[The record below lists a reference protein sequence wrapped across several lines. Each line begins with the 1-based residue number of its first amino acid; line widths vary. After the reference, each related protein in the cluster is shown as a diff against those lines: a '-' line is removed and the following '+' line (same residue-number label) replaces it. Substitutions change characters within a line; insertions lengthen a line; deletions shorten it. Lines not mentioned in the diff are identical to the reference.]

1 MRGNTFK
8 RLISLALCAAM
19 LVAAAVPVFAEEQT
33 VTSSDG
39 SAGGTSSGYNKT
51 TLADLSDQ
59 LSLISYSQYLENH
72 AGVSAGTKEI
82 VINAADYDEK
92 ATTAKNI
99 TKESGVYGLED
110 EVVLTD
116 DAGKITWSFNVE
128 EEGMYSIKVDY
139 APYSSRKTNIERIFY
154 INDEVPFS
162 QARYMNFLKTW
173 TFNYVEQEDG
183 TVRFESD
190 RGTLE
195 WQADGNVQADYT
207 LTESAPTSA
216 SEALEQARRL
226 CSRWGFQAEQA
237 GWTAEDTVVTL
248 TGSVAGL
255 PVHNRRL
262 TLDFSAGDGSVSLV
276 GLWSFGTPYTTANGI
291 SITCSAADALLQ
303 FAAESG
309 ETGTIESMTAG
320 YRMQT
325 DSSRRIRLTP
335 TWKIDTET
343 CEYLVDCDKK
353 TIIGEEN

>member
-1 MRGNTFK
+1 MQWDKVKNILIAILLTINLFLLGNLAVRGWQSHRRTSELEANLRTLVSARGMQLDTAFSFPEDIT
-8 RLISLALCAAM
+8 LPELSLDRSRADEEKVAAAM
-19 LVAAAVPVFAEEQT
+19 LGEHAERT
-33 VTSSDG
+33 
-39 SAGGTSSGYNKT
+39 
-51 TLADLSDQ
+51 
-59 LSLISYSQYLENH
+59 
-72 AGVSAGTKEI
+72 
-82 VINAADYDEK
+82 
-92 ATTAKNI
+92 
-99 TKESGVYGLED
+99 
-110 EVVLTD
+110 
-116 DAGKITWSFNVE
+116 
-128 EEGMYSIKVDY
+128 
-139 APYSSRKTNIERIFY
+139 
-154 INDEVPFS
+154 
-162 QARYMNFLKTW
+162 
-173 TFNYVEQEDG
+173 EQEDG
-183 TVRFESD
+183 TVCFESD

-237 GWTAEDTVVTL
+237 DWTAEDTVVTL

-343 CEYLVDCDKK
+343 GVYLVDCDKK

>member
-1 MRGNTFK
+1 MQWDKVKNILIAILLTINLFLLGNLAVRGWQSHRRTSELEANLRT
-8 RLISLALCAAM
+8 LAELSLDRSRADEEKVAAAM
-19 LVAAAVPVFAEEQT
+19 LGEHAERT
-33 VTSSDG
+33 
-39 SAGGTSSGYNKT
+39 
-51 TLADLSDQ
+51 
-59 LSLISYSQYLENH
+59 
-72 AGVSAGTKEI
+72 
-82 VINAADYDEK
+82 
-92 ATTAKNI
+92 
-99 TKESGVYGLED
+99 
-110 EVVLTD
+110 
-116 DAGKITWSFNVE
+116 
-128 EEGMYSIKVDY
+128 
-139 APYSSRKTNIERIFY
+139 
-154 INDEVPFS
+154 
-162 QARYMNFLKTW
+162 
-173 TFNYVEQEDG
+173 EQEDG
-183 TVRFESD
+183 TVCFESD

-309 ETGTIESMTAG
+309 ETGKIESMTAG

-343 CEYLVDCDKK
+343 GEYLVDCDKK

>member
-1 MRGNTFK
+1 MQWDKVKNILIAILLTINLFLLGNLAVRGWQSHRRTSELEANLRTLVSARGMQLDTAFSFPEDIT
-8 RLISLALCAAM
+8 LPELSLDRSRADEEKIAAAM
-19 LVAAAVPVFAEEQT
+19 LGEHAERT
-33 VTSSDG
+33 
-39 SAGGTSSGYNKT
+39 
-51 TLADLSDQ
+51 
-59 LSLISYSQYLENH
+59 
-72 AGVSAGTKEI
+72 
-82 VINAADYDEK
+82 
-92 ATTAKNI
+92 
-99 TKESGVYGLED
+99 
-110 EVVLTD
+110 
-116 DAGKITWSFNVE
+116 
-128 EEGMYSIKVDY
+128 
-139 APYSSRKTNIERIFY
+139 
-154 INDEVPFS
+154 
-162 QARYMNFLKTW
+162 
-173 TFNYVEQEDG
+173 EQEDG
-183 TVRFESD
+183 TVCFESD

-237 GWTAEDTVVTL
+237 SWTAEDTVVTL

-262 TLDFSAGDGSVSLV
+262 TLD
-276 GLWSFGTPYTTANGI
+276 FGTPYTTANGI

-343 CEYLVDCDKK
+343 GEYLVDCDKK

>member
-1 MRGNTFK
+1 MQWDKVKNILIAILLTINLFLLGNLAVRGWQSHRRTSELEANLRTLVSARGMQLDTAFSFPEDIT
-8 RLISLALCAAM
+8 LPELSLDRSRADEEKIAAAM
-19 LVAAAVPVFAEEQT
+19 LGEHAE
-33 VTSSDG
+33 
-39 SAGGTSSGYNKT
+39 
-51 TLADLSDQ
+51 
-59 LSLISYSQYLENH
+59 
-72 AGVSAGTKEI
+72 
-82 VINAADYDEK
+82 
-92 ATTAKNI
+92 
-99 TKESGVYGLED
+99 
-110 EVVLTD
+110 LT
-116 DAGKITWSFNVE
+116 
-128 EEGMYSIKVDY
+128 
-139 APYSSRKTNIERIFY
+139 
-154 INDEVPFS
+154 
-162 QARYMNFLKTW
+162 
-173 TFNYVEQEDG
+173 EQEDG

-343 CEYLVDCDKK
+343 GEYLVDCDKK

>member
-1 MRGNTFK
+1 
-8 RLISLALCAAM
+8 M
-19 LVAAAVPVFAEEQT
+19 LGEHAERT
-33 VTSSDG
+33 
-39 SAGGTSSGYNKT
+39 
-51 TLADLSDQ
+51 
-59 LSLISYSQYLENH
+59 
-72 AGVSAGTKEI
+72 
-82 VINAADYDEK
+82 
-92 ATTAKNI
+92 
-99 TKESGVYGLED
+99 
-110 EVVLTD
+110 
-116 DAGKITWSFNVE
+116 
-128 EEGMYSIKVDY
+128 
-139 APYSSRKTNIERIFY
+139 
-154 INDEVPFS
+154 
-162 QARYMNFLKTW
+162 
-173 TFNYVEQEDG
+173 EQEDG

-226 CSRWGFQAEQA
+226 CSRWGLSGRA
-237 GWTAEDTVVTL
+237 GRLDGGGHGSYADRLGRRTA
-248 TGSVAGL
+248 GAQSA
-255 PVHNRRL
+255 L

-309 ETGTIESMTAG
+309 ETGKIESMTAG

-343 CEYLVDCDKK
+343 
-353 TIIGEEN
+353 GEIFGGL

>member
-1 MRGNTFK
+1 MRK
-8 RLISLALCAAM
+8 WKKARLPAEEYCESRRAGQPLETSSVRKLRRGLKIFFVLCTAA
-19 LVAAAVPVFAEEQT
+19 VIAAVPLSCFAKDAEA
-33 VTSSDG
+33 VGG
-39 SAGGTSSGYNKT
+39 SPADSLTIKVGYAGGPYYEKHVF
-51 TLADLSDQ
+51 TLSEME
-59 LSLISYSQYLENH
+59 SLPQ
-72 AGVSAGTKEI
+72 
-82 VINAADYDEK
+82 
-92 ATTAKNI
+92 
-99 TKESGVYGLED
+99 
-110 EVVLTD
+110 
-116 DAGKITWSFNVE
+116 
-128 EEGMYSIKVDY
+128 
-139 APYSSRKTNIERIFY
+139 
-154 INDEVPFS
+154 
-162 QARYMNFLKTW
+162 
-173 TFNYVEQEDG
+173 
-183 TVRFESD
+183 
-190 RGTLE
+190 
-195 WQADGNVQADYT
+195 VQADYT

-309 ETGTIESMTAG
+309 ETGKIESMTAG

-343 CEYLVDCDKK
+343 GEYLVDCDKK

>member
-1 MRGNTFK
+1 MQWDKVKNILIAILLTINLFLLGNLAVRGWQSHRRTSELEANLRTLVSARGMQLDTAFSFPEDIT
-8 RLISLALCAAM
+8 LPELSLDRSRADEEKIAAAM
-19 LVAAAVPVFAEEQT
+19 LGEHAERT
-33 VTSSDG
+33 
-39 SAGGTSSGYNKT
+39 
-51 TLADLSDQ
+51 
-59 LSLISYSQYLENH
+59 
-72 AGVSAGTKEI
+72 
-82 VINAADYDEK
+82 
-92 ATTAKNI
+92 
-99 TKESGVYGLED
+99 
-110 EVVLTD
+110 
-116 DAGKITWSFNVE
+116 
-128 EEGMYSIKVDY
+128 
-139 APYSSRKTNIERIFY
+139 
-154 INDEVPFS
+154 
-162 QARYMNFLKTW
+162 
-173 TFNYVEQEDG
+173 EQEDG

-195 WQADGNVQADYT
+195 WQADGNVQAD
-207 LTESAPTSA
+207 
-216 SEALEQARRL
+216 
-226 CSRWGFQAEQA
+226 
-237 GWTAEDTVVTL
+237 
-248 TGSVAGL
+248 AGL

-343 CEYLVDCDKK
+343 GEYLVDCDKK

>member
-1 MRGNTFK
+1 MQWDKVKNILIAILLTINLFLLGNLAVRGWQSHRRTSELEANLRTLVSARGMQLDTAF
-8 RLISLALCAAM
+8 SLPEDITLPELSLDRSRADEEKIAAAM
-19 LVAAAVPVFAEEQT
+19 LGEHAERT
-33 VTSSDG
+33 
-39 SAGGTSSGYNKT
+39 
-51 TLADLSDQ
+51 
-59 LSLISYSQYLENH
+59 
-72 AGVSAGTKEI
+72 
-82 VINAADYDEK
+82 
-92 ATTAKNI
+92 
-99 TKESGVYGLED
+99 
-110 EVVLTD
+110 
-116 DAGKITWSFNVE
+116 
-128 EEGMYSIKVDY
+128 
-139 APYSSRKTNIERIFY
+139 
-154 INDEVPFS
+154 
-162 QARYMNFLKTW
+162 
-173 TFNYVEQEDG
+173 EQEDG

-190 RGTLE
+190 KGTLE

-237 GWTAEDTVVTL
+237 NWTAEDMAVT
-248 TGSVAGL
+248 
-255 PVHNRRL
+255 L
-262 TLDFSAGDGSVSLV
+262 TLDFSAGDGTVSLV
-276 GLWSFGTPYTTANGI
+276 GLWSLGTPYTTANGI

-343 CEYLVDCDKK
+343 GEYLVDCDKK

>member
-1 MRGNTFK
+1 MQWDKVKNILIAILLTINLFLLGNLAVRGWQSHRRTSELEANLRTLVSARGMQLDTAFSFPEDIT
-8 RLISLALCAAM
+8 LPELSLDRSRADEEKVAAAM
-19 LVAAAVPVFAEEQT
+19 LGEHAERT
-33 VTSSDG
+33 
-39 SAGGTSSGYNKT
+39 
-51 TLADLSDQ
+51 
-59 LSLISYSQYLENH
+59 
-72 AGVSAGTKEI
+72 
-82 VINAADYDEK
+82 
-92 ATTAKNI
+92 
-99 TKESGVYGLED
+99 
-110 EVVLTD
+110 
-116 DAGKITWSFNVE
+116 
-128 EEGMYSIKVDY
+128 
-139 APYSSRKTNIERIFY
+139 
-154 INDEVPFS
+154 
-162 QARYMNFLKTW
+162 
-173 TFNYVEQEDG
+173 EQEDG

-195 WQADGNVQADYT
+195 WQV
-207 LTESAPTSA
+207 
-216 SEALEQARRL
+216 
-226 CSRWGFQAEQA
+226 
-237 GWTAEDTVVTL
+237 DTVVTL

-343 CEYLVDCDKK
+343 GEYLVDCDKK

>member
-1 MRGNTFK
+1 MQWDKVKNILIAILLTINLFLLGNLAVRGWQSHRRTSELEANLRTLVSARGMQLDTAFSFPEDIT
-8 RLISLALCAAM
+8 LPELSLDRSRADEEKVAAAM
-19 LVAAAVPVFAEEQT
+19 LGEHAERT
-33 VTSSDG
+33 
-39 SAGGTSSGYNKT
+39 
-51 TLADLSDQ
+51 
-59 LSLISYSQYLENH
+59 
-72 AGVSAGTKEI
+72 
-82 VINAADYDEK
+82 
-92 ATTAKNI
+92 
-99 TKESGVYGLED
+99 
-110 EVVLTD
+110 
-116 DAGKITWSFNVE
+116 
-128 EEGMYSIKVDY
+128 
-139 APYSSRKTNIERIFY
+139 
-154 INDEVPFS
+154 
-162 QARYMNFLKTW
+162 
-173 TFNYVEQEDG
+173 EQE
-183 TVRFESD
+183 
-190 RGTLE
+190 
-195 WQADGNVQADYT
+195 DGNVQADYT
-207 LTESAPTSA
+207 LTESAPTST
-216 SEALEQARRL
+216 SEALELARRL

-343 CEYLVDCDKK
+343 GEYLVDCNKK

>member
-1 MRGNTFK
+1 
-8 RLISLALCAAM
+8 M
-19 LVAAAVPVFAEEQT
+19 LGKHAERT
-33 VTSSDG
+33 
-39 SAGGTSSGYNKT
+39 
-51 TLADLSDQ
+51 
-59 LSLISYSQYLENH
+59 
-72 AGVSAGTKEI
+72 
-82 VINAADYDEK
+82 
-92 ATTAKNI
+92 
-99 TKESGVYGLED
+99 
-110 EVVLTD
+110 
-116 DAGKITWSFNVE
+116 
-128 EEGMYSIKVDY
+128 
-139 APYSSRKTNIERIFY
+139 
-154 INDEVPFS
+154 
-162 QARYMNFLKTW
+162 
-173 TFNYVEQEDG
+173 EQEDG

-276 GLWSFGTPYTTANGI
+276 GLWSF
-291 SITCSAADALLQ
+291 ALLQ

-343 CEYLVDCDKK
+343 GEYLVDCDKK